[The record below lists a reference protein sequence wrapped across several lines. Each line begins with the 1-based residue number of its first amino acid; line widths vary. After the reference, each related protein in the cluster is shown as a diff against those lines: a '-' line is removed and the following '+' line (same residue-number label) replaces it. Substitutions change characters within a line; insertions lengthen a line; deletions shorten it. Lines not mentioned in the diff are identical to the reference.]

1 MKTIKTFKDYKEA
14 VEFAYDYIQN
24 SNKIIFLLYNVD
36 IDGFDITDEPE
47 GFIETL
53 CIFSNRYDA
62 DISIY
67 KTITEL
73 SVARLI
79 AFIEFSKTFR
89 EN

>member
-1 MKTIKTFKDYKEA
+1 MKTIESFKDYKEA

-36 IDGFDITDEPE
+36 IDGFDITDEPA

-53 CIFSNRYDA
+53 CLFSNLYDA
-62 DISIY
+62 GLSVYQTLTEISIA
-67 KTITEL
+67 KL
-73 SVARLI
+73 Q
-79 AFIEFSKTFR
+79 AFVEFSKTLR